1 MATIYIPSRI
11 CTSTSSKMSAPFDVQ
26 LSILSNVDGSAR
38 LIAGNTKVIVSVTG
52 PIEAKPRQE
61 LPTQASLEII
71 VRPSRGVSST
81 RERLLEDLLRSVL
94 QLVIVR
100 YMFPRQI
107 FQIVVQFLATDLD
120 SAGSVIVSGETA
132 VAGADY
138 TANELSCAL
147 NCCYFALIDANVPL
161 FNSFAAVSM
170 AVDKEGKYLLLP
182 SLSDLQKSLS
192 HHVVSF
198 DIRDGKASKILL
210 VESDGSFTEEELIKA
225 VENGS
230 KFCEEFYQSFQRPTI
245 EKKIKKDFIW
255 SDK

>member
-1 MATIYIPSRI
+1 
-11 CTSTSSKMSAPFDVQ
+11 MSAPFDIQ
-26 LSILSNVDGSAR
+26 MSPLTNVDGSAR
-38 LIAGNTKVIVSVTG
+38 LIAGNTRVIVSVTG

-61 LPTQASLEII
+61 LPTQASLEIV
-71 VRPSRGVSST
+71 VRPSRGLSST
-81 RERLLEDLLRSVL
+81 REKVLEDLLRSVL

-100 YMFPRQI
+100 YKFPRQL

-132 VAGADY
+132 VVGADY

-170 AVDKEGKYLLLP
+170 VIDNEGEYLFLP
-182 SLSDLQKSLS
+182 LLSDLQKSAS
-192 HHVVSF
+192 HHVVCF

-210 VESDGSFTEEELIKA
+210 IESDGSFSEEDLVKA
-225 VENGS
+225 VETGS
-230 KFCEEFYQSFQRPTI
+230 KFCEGIHQSVQRPTI
-245 EKKIKKDFIW
+245 EKKIQQDFIW